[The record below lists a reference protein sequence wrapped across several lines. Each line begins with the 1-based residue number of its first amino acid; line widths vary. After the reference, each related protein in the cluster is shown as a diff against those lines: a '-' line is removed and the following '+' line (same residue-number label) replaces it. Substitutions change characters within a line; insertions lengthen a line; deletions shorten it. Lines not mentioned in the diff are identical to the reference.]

1 MTPEERAAEIKRL
14 QAERD
19 HCQKMVERCILLGA
33 AVLLGGMFLV
43 MIMAML
49 GI

>member
-14 QAERD
+14 QAERE
-19 HCQKMVERCILLGA
+19 HCQKRIGQCILLGA
-33 AVLLGGMFLV
+33 AVLIGGMFLV
-43 MIMAML
+43 IIMAML